1 MLAERRLMEKRP
13 MGDEEERLG
22 QLTISSACQSQLNV
36 D

>member
-13 MGDEEERLG
+13 MGDEDERLD
-22 QLTISSACQSQLNV
+22 QLTVGSACQTQLNV